1 MIKITFLNNLLF
13 QFATRKKFNFLEEL
27 LSSLMKLPNEYVPVS
42 LFALQTGK
50 TGAKFNV

>member
-13 QFATRKKFNFLEEL
+13 QFATRKNFNFLEEL
-27 LSSLMKLPNEYVPVS
+27 LSSLMKLPNEYVTVS